1 MDAGAFRL
9 LRLAAAAMTA
19 AAEVTEEAS
28 VGCRFAGLVRE
39 PRWLAAAAAAEAIE
53 GSPWEEE
60 EEEDAED
67 EELLPGTRGL
77 LLSMVTVF
85 FNLIP
90 VWISESRRFR
100 SGAFLLLLLLLW

>member
-60 EEEDAED
+60 DADD

-90 VWISESRRFR
+90 VWISERRRFR
-100 SGAFLLLLLLLW
+100 SGAFLLLLLLLWW